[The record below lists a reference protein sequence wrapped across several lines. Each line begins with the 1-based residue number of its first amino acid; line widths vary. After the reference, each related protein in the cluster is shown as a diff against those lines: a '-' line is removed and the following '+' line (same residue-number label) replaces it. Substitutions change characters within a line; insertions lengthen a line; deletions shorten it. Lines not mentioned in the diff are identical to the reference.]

1 MLFLVF
7 LRSAHLCLLCC
18 PFPTSHPALPGS
30 LFLLKL
36 ISFQSFLPYEL
47 LEHLVLPLPSH
58 LQLCVS
64 YLSPRRTGLHLLC
77 SCVKHMIGAHRCS
90 VKKSW
95 SSEWLSVKW
104 MGEQSGMGIQSP
116 GMLLCKEWL
125 MKQMSYFTRKKKVAL
140 CYSLVKS
147 RFTITNVLFLPIGGH
162 YYCQQGLCCQ
172 QTSSLSHSYRHPSRL
187 GIRKSLEIPG

>member
-7 LRSAHLCLLCC
+7 LRSAHFCLLCC
-18 PFPTSHPALPGS
+18 PFPTSHPVLPGS

-77 SCVKHMIGAHRCS
+77 SCVKHMIGAHRCL
-90 VKKSW
+90 VNKSW

-116 GMLLCKEWL
+116 GMLLCEESL
-125 MKQMSYFTRKKKVAL
+125 MKQLSYFTRKKRLLCVIAL
-140 CYSLVKS
+140 SKADLQLPMFYFSPLEA
-147 RFTITNVLFLPIGGH
+147 TITVSKDSAVSKHPLCHIPTTTLPGWVLEKG
-162 YYCQQGLCCQ
+162 
-172 QTSSLSHSYRHPSRL
+172 
-187 GIRKSLEIPG
+187 